1 MSAMQKFLRKGL
13 KRFLKNEEGLVT
25 VEWIAL
31 VAAVVVGGIAV
42 VWLVMNQ
49 AGGIAQNIS
58 ASISSTNAAGCGNAS
73 NLSSIVGC

>member
-1 MSAMQKFLRKGL
+1 MRMGL

-42 VWLVMNQ
+42 VWLVMDQ
-49 AGGIAQNIS
+49 AGGIANNIS
-58 ASISSTNAAGCGNAS
+58 ASISGANANGCAGAT
-73 NLSSIVGC
+73 NLSGIC